1 VGEKERISV
10 TQENVERYFR
20 LDPLDADAPI
30 GRFEC
35 RIPEYAEY
43 LKEDALRSQADH
55 VAKTLLL
62 CEKESGELAAYM
74 ALVADGVRLSVEEK
88 ELHRLDYPFK
98 TLPAMKVAKL
108 AVSEAAR
115 QRYRGIGT
123 YMLYQAAQ
131 IAWTCNDAFFA
142 ARFLTV
148 DADIEH
154 DQGVLAFYKENVFAP
169 NAELTNKKRKTI
181 SMRMDLYR

>member
-1 VGEKERISV
+1 VGEKGQISI

-35 RIPEYAEY
+35 RIAEYAEY

-55 VAKTLLL
+55 VAKTWLLW
-62 CEKESGELAAYM
+62 EEDGEEIAAYM
-74 ALVADGVRLSVEEK
+74 SLVADGVRLSVEEK

-108 AVSEAAR
+108 AVSDAAR
-115 QRYRGIGT
+115 QRYKGIGSV
-123 YMLYQAAQ
+123 MLWKAAQ
-131 IAWTCNDAFFA
+131 IARACNDAYFA

-154 DQGVLAFYKENVFAP
+154 DDGVLAFYTKNGFEP

>member
-1 VGEKERISV
+1 
-10 TQENVERYFR
+10 
-20 LDPLDADAPI
+20 
-30 GRFEC
+30 
-35 RIPEYAEY
+35 
-43 LKEDALRSQADH
+43 
-55 VAKTLLL
+55 
-62 CEKESGELAAYM
+62 M

-108 AVSEAAR
+108 AVSDAAR
-115 QRYRGIGT
+115 QKYRGIGS

-131 IAWTCNDAFFA
+131 IAWDCNDAFFA

-148 DADIEH
+148 DADTEH
-154 DQGVLAFYKENVFAP
+154 DQGVLAFYEKNGFAP

-181 SMRMDLYR
+181 SMRMDLYK